1 MPKRLTRY
9 VNVPRNAEFITLS
22 PGETLPD
29 WAEPLVTNP
38 AAFEEIDAEP
48 ADAAASGGQTT
59 TEHPANTTPSK
70 PARDAIVDRA
80 KELGVKASGKSE
92 EILARIAEKE
102 AALAAESNT
111 AAADTADGAEDA
123 QTRPDLEA
131 KATALGIEFT
141 TETTDAE
148 LELAISTHEE

>member
-22 PGETLPD
+22 PGDILPE

-38 AAFEEIDAEP
+38 VAFEEIEASP
-48 ADAAASGGQTT
+48 GASSADGQTS
-59 TEHPANTTPSK
+59 TEQGTPDTAPK
-70 PARDAIVDRA
+70 PTREQIVDRA
-80 KELGVKASGKSE
+80 KTLGVKASGKSE
-92 EILARIAEKE
+92 DILARIAEKE
-102 AALAAESNT
+102 AAIAAESST

-123 QTRPDLEA
+123 QTRSDLEA